1 MGTRIQLRILLSALP
16 LLATAAALPAQE
28 NLAPKEGQIFPEI
41 EFPTLDGEDRMSLS
55 AFRGQ
60 KILLMQFA
68 SW

>member
-1 MGTRIQLRILLSALP
+1 MGTRVRLRVFLSILP
-16 LLATAAALPAQE
+16 LLAPAALPAQGK
-28 NLAPKEGQIFPEI
+28 LAPKEGQVFPEI
-41 EFPTLDGEDRMSLS
+41 EFPTLDGQDRMSLS